1 MINPSADGL
10 RLEPGES
17 YGELGY
23 AVYGLCVF
31 VNTRDDDLRI
41 QSCIAQCS
49 QPSIRCRRQ
58 NEPDRRRHRRSNPSE
73 GGAKRI

>member
-10 RLEPGES
+10 RLESGES

-31 VNTRDDDLRI
+31 VNPRDDDFRI
-41 QSCIAQCS
+41 QSCITQCS
-49 QPSIRCRRQ
+49 ESGIGCRRQ
-58 NEPDRRRHRRSNPSE
+58 NEPDRGRHGRSNPSE
-73 GGAKRI
+73 GGAERI